1 MNILFLPSWY
11 ESEEMPGS
19 GIFFSE
25 QVKALKEAG
34 NSVTVVIVDIVNYP
48 YKCKTKKFCILEQIR
63 DGIEV
68 YRIKIPSYCTGQ
80 LPFVFFNYYYFYYS
94 KLMYHLEKKGYQFDV
109 IYAHSFWH
117 AGYIGTLLK
126 KKYNIPLIV
135 QEHRSQL
142 LTGEFRPLVNKYLKK
157 TVLESDVFYCVSERL
172 KEEVYKRT
180 KVESKIKILPNMVN
194 EIFTFKELPVNSD
207 FIFTFIGTLNKRKRI
222 MFLIKAF
229 EKFCTK
235 NTKMLIVGAG
245 PEKNELEEYILKSPV
260 LINNVKLLGFL
271 DRGQIVDVLS
281 KSNVFIL
288 PSAYEPF
295 GVVYIEAM
303 AIGRPV
309 IATKNGG
316 ANDIINDSNGYLIDV
331 DNEEQLI
338 NAMRNMINNYNKFNL
353 KKISQECIEN
363 YSKFAVIGKVL
374 QTMND
379 CKKNEK

>member
-80 LPFVFFNYYYFYYS
+80 LPFVFFNYYYYYYS

-194 EIFTFKELPVNSD
+194 EIFTFKELPINSD

-288 PSAYEPF
+288 PSAYETF

-303 AIGRPV
+303 AIGRPI

>member
-1 MNILFLPSWY
+1 
-11 ESEEMPGS
+11 
-19 GIFFSE
+19 
-25 QVKALKEAG
+25 
-34 NSVTVVIVDIVNYP
+34 
-48 YKCKTKKFCILEQIR
+48 
-63 DGIEV
+63 
-68 YRIKIPSYCTGQ
+68 
-80 LPFVFFNYYYFYYS
+80 
-94 KLMYHLEKKGYQFDV
+94 MYHLEKKVYQFDV